1 MGEGSPFPW
10 MRFVVVGRTIS
21 SERFS
26 GTRSWLSSIGTS
38 IRVPHSACNEIEIEV
53 AEFKLEVPSDPRVHV
68 EAPTASWGTN
78 TY

>member
-26 GTRSWLSSIGTS
+26 GIRSWLSSIGTS
-38 IRVPHSACNEIEIEV
+38 IRVPHSACNEIEIEIQV
-53 AEFKLEVPSDPRVHV
+53 TELKFEVCSDLRDHM
-68 EAPTASWGTN
+68 EADTAS
-78 TY
+78 